1 MMERLTTG
9 EIIVGLRNKRQMSP
23 VCNSPH
29 HRSANGLYRQLATL
43 SRRTENVILAC
54 AVENETAISEFYEQS
69 IYDGIATVK
78 AGDSRPTERLDEAAT
93 MSQSSNLSDHLVRPA
108 TATAGRKPGTAV
120 TRVDLVEAVYR
131 RVGLS
136 RAESA
141 RLVELVL
148 QEIADCLE
156 RGETVKLSAFG
167 SFVVR
172 SKGPRSG
179 RNPKTGVEVPIASRR
194 VMVFKPSAVL
204 RERLQDCRSDLVP
217 DEG

>member
-1 MMERLTTG
+1 M
-9 EIIVGLRNKRQMSP
+9 
-23 VCNSPH
+23 
-29 HRSANGLYRQLATL
+29 
-43 SRRTENVILAC
+43 
-54 AVENETAISEFYEQS
+54 
-69 IYDGIATVK
+69 
-78 AGDSRPTERLDEAAT
+78 
-93 MSQSSNLSDHLVRPA
+93 MSQASDLSDQPVRPA
-108 TATAGRKPGTAV
+108 TTAVGRKPGTAV

-141 RLVELVL
+141 RLVEFVL
-148 QEIADCLE
+148 EEIADWLE

-179 RNPKTGVEVPIASRR
+179 RNPKTGVEVTIGARR

-204 RERLQDCRSDLVP
+204 REHLQEPSGADK
-217 DEG
+217 G

>member
-1 MMERLTTG
+1 
-9 EIIVGLRNKRQMSP
+9 
-23 VCNSPH
+23 
-29 HRSANGLYRQLATL
+29 
-43 SRRTENVILAC
+43 
-54 AVENETAISEFYEQS
+54 
-69 IYDGIATVK
+69 
-78 AGDSRPTERLDEAAT
+78 
-93 MSQSSNLSDHLVRPA
+93 MSQSSDLSDPGVSIA
-108 TATAGRKPGTAV
+108 TTAIGRKTRKTGTAV
-120 TRVDLVEAVYR
+120 TRLDLVEAVYR

-141 RLVELVL
+141 RLVEFVL
-148 QEIADCLE
+148 QEIADWLG

-179 RNPKTGVEVPIASRR
+179 RNPKTGVEVPIGPRR

-204 RERLQDCRSDLVP
+204 IERLQELSGV